1 MKLKKSC
8 PGINKENKK
17 YLQLQK
23 KKSRKASAFRKGSLK
38 ITARKCA
45 TLNLTLTA
53 EAAATTV
60 AATSV
65 VNLAIYP
72 TSLAVC
78 NIFPVR
84 KLHTIQLFYI
94 IQHFFAL
101 KFWQHWQQQQQQQ
114 QLRQRRH
121 FVFIVLPLSAYL
133 TLFWLL

>member
-17 YLQLQK
+17 YLQLP

-53 EAAATTV
+53 TAAATTV
-60 AATSV
+60 SATSV

-72 TSLAVC
+72 ASLTFLRYK
-78 NIFPVR
+78 NSKQFS
-84 KLHTIQLFYI
+84 
-94 IQHFFAL
+94 FF
-101 KFWQHWQQQQQQQ
+101 
-114 QLRQRRH
+114 
-121 FVFIVLPLSAYL
+121 I
-133 TLFWLL
+133 